1 MVIGVL
7 SLEFFLP
14 ACRSLKDKRRI
25 LASFKGRV
33 RSRFNVALA
42 EVDYQEVWQRAMV
55 AVVTLNSDRGMVDKV
70 LRKIQTEAETSLE
83 GEVVKSEICYL

>member
-25 LASFKGRV
+25 LLSFKERV
-33 RSRFNVALA
+33 RGRFNVALA
-42 EVDYQEVWQRAMV
+42 EVDFQDVWQRAVV
-55 AVVTLNSDRGMVDKV
+55 AVVTLNCDRVVVDQV
-70 LRKIQTEAETSLE
+70 LRRIQTEAETSLE

>member
-25 LASFKGRV
+25 ILRFKDRV
-33 RSRFNVALA
+33 RGRFNVALA
-42 EVDYQEVWQRAMV
+42 EVDFQDIWQRARI
-55 AVVTLNSDRGMVDKV
+55 AVVTLNSDRKVVDQM
-70 LRKIQTEAETSLE
+70 LRRIQEEAETGLE
-83 GEVVKSEICYL
+83 GEVVVSEICYL

>member
-25 LASFKGRV
+25 LLSFKDRIRG
-33 RSRFNVALA
+33 RFNVAVA
-42 EVDYQEVWQRAMV
+42 EVDFQDVWQRALMS
-55 AVVTLNSDRGMVDKV
+55 VVTLSSDRKVVD
-70 LRKIQTEAETSLE
+70 QTLQRIRDEAETSLE
-83 GEVVKSEICYL
+83 GEVVKSGICYF

>member
-25 LASFKGRV
+25 LLSFKDRV
-33 RSRFNVALA
+33 RGRFNVAVA
-42 EVDYQEVWQRAMV
+42 EMDFQDVWQRALMS
-55 AVVTLNSDRGMVDKV
+55 VVTLSSDRQVVDRT
-70 LRKIQTEAETSLE
+70 LQRILDEAETSLE
-83 GEVVKSEICYL
+83 GEVIKSGICYF

>member
-25 LASFKGRV
+25 LLRFKDRV
-33 RSRFNVALA
+33 RGRFNIALA
-42 EVDYQEVWQRAMV
+42 EVDFQDVWQRAAV
-55 AVVTLNSDRGMVDKV
+55 AVVTLNSDRQVVDQT
-70 LRKIQTEAETSLE
+70 LRKVQDEAESGLE

>member
-25 LASFKGRV
+25 LLSFKDRV
-33 RSRFNVALA
+33 RGRFNVAVA
-42 EVDYQEVWQRAMV
+42 EVDFQDVWQRALI
-55 AVVTLNSDRGMVDKV
+55 AVVTLSGDRQVVDRT
-70 LRKIQTEAETSLE
+70 LQRIRDEAETSLE
-83 GEVVKSEICYL
+83 GEVVNSGICYF

>member
-25 LASFKGRV
+25 LLSFKDRV
-33 RSRFNVALA
+33 RRRFNVALA
-42 EVDYQEVWQRAMV
+42 EVDFHDVWQRALI
-55 AVVTLNSDRGMVDKV
+55 AIVTLNSDRGVVDQV

-83 GEVVKSEICYL
+83 GEVVKSEICFL

>member
-25 LASFKGRV
+25 LLSFKDRV
-33 RSRFNVALA
+33 RGRFNVAVA
-42 EVDYQEVWQRAMV
+42 EVDFQDVWQRALL
-55 AVVTLNSDRGMVDKV
+55 AAVTLSTDRRIVDQT
-70 LRKIQTEAETSLE
+70 LQKIREEAETSLD
-83 GEVVKSEICYL
+83 GEVVKSGIAIL

>member
-25 LASFKGRV
+25 LLSFKDRARG
-33 RSRFNVALA
+33 RFNVAVA
-42 EVDYQEVWQRAMV
+42 EVDFQDVWQRALMS
-55 AVVTLNSDRGMVDKV
+55 VVTLSSDRKVVD
-70 LRKIQTEAETSLE
+70 QTLQRIRDEAETSLE
-83 GEVVKSEICYL
+83 GEVVKSGICYF

>member
-25 LASFKGRV
+25 LLRFKDRV
-33 RSRFNVALA
+33 RGRFNVALV
-42 EVDYQEVWQRAMV
+42 EVDFQDVWQRARV
-55 AVVTLNSDRGMVDKV
+55 AVVTLNSDPKVVDQM
-70 LRKIQTEAETSLE
+70 LRKIQQEAEAGLE

>member
-25 LASFKGRV
+25 ILRFKDRV
-33 RSRFNVALA
+33 RGRFNVALA
-42 EVDYQEVWQRAMV
+42 EVDFQDIWQRARI
-55 AVVTLNSDRGMVDKV
+55 AVVTLNSDRKVVDQI
-70 LRKIQTEAETSLE
+70 LRRIQEEAETGLE
-83 GEVVKSEICYL
+83 GEVVNSEICYL

>member
-25 LASFKGRV
+25 ILRFKDRV
-33 RSRFNVALA
+33 RGRFNVALA
-42 EVDYQEVWQRAMV
+42 EVDFQDIWQRTRI
-55 AVVTLNSDRGMVDKV
+55 AVVTLNSDRKVVDQM
-70 LRKIQTEAETSLE
+70 LRRIQEEAETGLE
-83 GEVVKSEICYL
+83 GEVVNSEICYL

>member
-25 LASFKGRV
+25 VLRFKDRV
-33 RSRFNVALA
+33 RGRFNVAVA
-42 EVDYQEVWQRAMV
+42 EVDFQDVWQRTLL
-55 AVVTLNSDRGMVDKV
+55 AVVTLSGD
-70 LRKIQTEAETSLE
+70 RKIVDQTLQKIQEEAETGLE
-83 GEVVKSEICYL
+83 GEVVKSGIFYL

>member
-25 LASFKGRV
+25 LLSFKDRV
-33 RSRFNVALA
+33 RGRFNVAVA
-42 EVDYQEVWQRAMV
+42 EVDFQDVWQRALMS
-55 AVVTLNSDRGMVDKV
+55 VVTLSSDRKVVD
-70 LRKIQTEAETSLE
+70 QTLQRIRDEAETSLE
-83 GEVVKSEICYL
+83 GEVVKSGICYF

>member
-25 LASFKGRV
+25 LLRFKDRV
-33 RSRFNVALA
+33 RGRFNVAVA
-42 EVDYQEVWQRAMV
+42 EVDFQDVWQRAGL
-55 AVVTLNSDRGMVDKV
+55 AAVTLSTDPRLVDQT
-70 LRKIQTEAETSLE
+70 LQKIREEAETGLD
-83 GEVVKSEICYL
+83 GEVVRSEIAIL

>member
-25 LASFKGRV
+25 VLRFKDRV
-33 RSRFNVALA
+33 RGRFNVAVA
-42 EVDYQEVWQRAMV
+42 EVDFQDVWQRTLL
-55 AVVTLNSDRGMVDKV
+55 AVVTLSGDRKIVDQT
-70 LRKIQTEAETSLE
+70 LRKIQEEAETGLE
-83 GEVVKSEICYL
+83 GEVVKSGICYL

>member
-25 LASFKGRV
+25 LLRFKDRV
-33 RSRFNVALA
+33 RGRFNVALA
-42 EVDYQEVWQRAMV
+42 EVDFQDVWQRSRI
-55 AVVTLNSDRGMVDKV
+55 AVVTLNSDAKVVDQM
-70 LRKIQTEAETSLE
+70 LRRIQDEAEASLE
-83 GEVVKSEICYL
+83 GEVVKSEISYL

>member
-25 LASFKGRV
+25 VLRFKDRV
-33 RSRFNVALA
+33 RGRFNVAVA
-42 EVDYQEVWQRAMV
+42 EVDFQDVWQRTV
-55 AVVTLNSDRGMVDKV
+55 LAVVTLSGD
-70 LRKIQTEAETSLE
+70 RKIVDQTLQKIQEEAETGLE
-83 GEVVKSEICYL
+83 GEVVKSGICYL

>member
-25 LASFKGRV
+25 LLSFKGRV
-33 RSRFNVALA
+33 RSRFNAAVA
-42 EVDYQEVWQRAMV
+42 EVDFQDVWQRALI
-55 AVVTLNSDRGMVDKV
+55 AVVTLSNDRKLVDQT
-70 LRKIQTEAETSLE
+70 LQKIQEEAESSLE
-83 GEVVKSEICYL
+83 GEVVKSGICYL

>member
-25 LASFKGRV
+25 LLSFKDRV

-42 EVDYQEVWQRAMV
+42 EVDFQDVWQRALI
-55 AVVTLNSDRGMVDKV
+55 AIVTLNSDRGVVDRV